1 MAFSRVKSETFS
13 GEGWPRSPLE
23 ACCCCCWCRDGV
35 ARHPRYW
42 RQKLHISLTEAQPRF
57 RKFLDPPL
65 LSNCKRNKSSLS
77 SSTLRSSHSSCER
90 REHFSFFNPG
100 FRSSTWSASPMWRS
114 TLTLLLF
121 CFCWCIFQRI
131 QSRSLLRVYNTKQ
144 LNRQAKRS
152 ILRYTYAF
160 VNLKKARKIIG
171 MLKSR
176 YHDKPASLAE
186 SGRKPSSLV
195 KSSLECF
202 ELSFSSFEE
211 DFRLRAVTVFLALC
225 ISLHLEPFE
234 HLPVVEN
241 SSHSRMC
248 FLWHCQTKKR
258 ETTVLTV
265 CPIRGKIIEC
275 RFSETEGICSQG
287 DSSEIK
293 VTDEFFETSLEC
305 SLPSTV
311 SKNIIKMIGH
321 HSRLRDVMGQSYL
334 ICACT
339 RANHARYSSVQ
350 VIFCGSSKHSL

>member
-1 MAFSRVKSETFS
+1 MTPKP
-13 GEGWPRSPLE
+13 PRSLLLLLLMSGRSRSPSTLL
-23 ACCCCCWCRDGV
+23 ASKAVTDRSTTSF
-35 ARHPRYW
+35 
-42 RQKLHISLTEAQPRF
+42 Q
-57 RKFLDPPL
+57 KFLDPPL

-77 SSTLRSSHSSCER
+77 SSTLRSSHSNCEH
-90 REHFSFFNPG
+90 REHFSFFDPG
-100 FRSSTWSASPMWRS
+100 FRSSTWSASPS
-114 TLTLLLF
+114 ADVF
-121 CFCWCIFQRI
+121 SNG
-131 QSRSLLRVYNTKQ
+131 SRVEACGESATQNRLIGKQ
-144 LNRQAKRS
+144 KGVL
-152 ILRYTYAF
+152 LRYTYAF
-160 VNLKKARKIIG
+160 VNLKKARKIIA

-275 RFSETEGICSQG
+275 RFAETEGIFS
-287 DSSEIK
+287 
-293 VTDEFFETSLEC
+293 
-305 SLPSTV
+305 
-311 SKNIIKMIGH
+311 
-321 HSRLRDVMGQSYL
+321 
-334 ICACT
+334 
-339 RANHARYSSVQ
+339 
-350 VIFCGSSKHSL
+350 